1 MKKPTKK
8 DASVRETDDAYF
20 LKLLIY
26 FVLGVI
32 WIKHNGYLVFPVGL
46 VLGIIIAQK
55 DHFAIDRKIEYA
67 VLIISCVI
75 GLMGYGLWFPI

>member
-1 MKKPTKK
+1 MSKATKK
-8 DASVRETDDAYF
+8 GASIRETDDAYF

-32 WIKHNGYLVFPVGL
+32 WIKHNGYVVFPVGL
-46 VLGIIIAQK
+46 ILGLIIAQK

-67 VLIISCVI
+67 VLLVACVI
-75 GLMGYGLWFPI
+75 GLMGYGLFFPI